1 MSADQATGMR
11 HNIDHL
17 VIKPGLLHCWGWM
30 CDEAGPLID
39 VRLQCILQDGR
50 IVEQAVQYGSLREDV
65 RDRFAHV
72 PHADASGFL
81 ASTAWNG
88 SELASAHL
96 IAITA
101 TGASRSIS
109 LFETTHGTSNGLL
122 GPRPAFH
129 VGLTL
134 AMRALRLIRHG
145 YFSVLWDK
153 ARRYLAAK
161 PMLVAAPLA
170 ELKSVLQ
177 PAGSGKQALLVID
190 HDLGGGAPQ
199 YRQQRIA
206 AHVAEGGVAL
216 LLTFHVPTLTYAAQ
230 VYGTPG
236 TRRLAMPN
244 LDAVLEL
251 ARQGYIGDIFFNNA
265 VSFPQAERIPDFLI
279 ALRSIAGGRLTLAV
293 HDFYMACPSH
303 FFIDASGKFCN
314 VPDTSVCA
322 KCLPKNQEGFVSFF
336 PARDIHLWR
345 REWRRLINEADELFF
360 FSQSSLQLLRKA
372 YPDVPVDKLH
382 VKPHS
387 MAYFAVRKVSVAAS
401 SPLRLG
407 VVGNIG
413 KHKGSRII
421 AGLARAI
428 SERRFDVKITI
439 FGLIDEPVPKEV
451 VEITGNYQHA
461 DLPDLIEKS
470 GVNLMFVPSMCPET
484 FSYVTH
490 EIIRMDLPLVCFD
503 LGAQAEAVRGYSSGR
518 VIPILEAD
526 ALLDALS
533 TAYESLRSCGEGQNK

>member
-1 MSADQATGMR
+1 
-11 HNIDHL
+11 
-17 VIKPGLLHCWGWM
+17 M
-30 CDEAGPLID
+30 CDEAGPLVD

-65 RDRFAHV
+65 SDRFAHI

-81 ASTAWNG
+81 ASVAWNG
-88 SELASAHL
+88 AELVSVHL

-109 LFETTHGTSNGLL
+109 LFETTHGTSDGLSRL
-122 GPRPAFH
+122 RTAFH

-145 YFSVLWDK
+145 HFNVLWDK

-161 PMLVAAPLA
+161 PVSVADPLA
-170 ELKSVLQ
+170 DLKSVIQ
-177 PAGSGKQALLVID
+177 PARSGKPALFVID

-230 VYGTPG
+230 VYGAPG

-293 HDFYMACPSH
+293 HDFYMLCPSH
-303 FFIDASGKFCN
+303 FLINASGKFCN

-345 REWRRLINEADELFF
+345 REWRRLINEADELLF
-360 FSQSSLQLLRKA
+360 FSQSTLQLLRQA

-387 MAYFAVRKVSVAAS
+387 LEYFPARKVLVPAS
-401 SPLRLG
+401 SPLRVG

-413 KHKGSRII
+413 KHKGSRIVS
-421 AGLARAI
+421 GLARAI
-428 SERRFDVKITI
+428 AERRSDVKITI
-439 FGLIDEPVPKEV
+439 FGLIDEAVPKEV
-451 VEITGNYQHA
+451 VEIMGNYQHA

-470 GVNLMFVPSMCPET
+470 AVNFIFVPSMVPET

-490 EIIRMDLPLVCFD
+490 EIIRMDFPLVCFD

-518 VIPILEAD
+518 VIPILEGN
-526 ALLDALS
+526 ALLDALN
-533 TAYESLRSCGEGQNK
+533 TAYESLQSRGEGQNK